1 MVLLT
6 CNVKILSDD
15 IVFSNQPDCLL
26 IITPAEKVASTL
38 TTNIPELSG
47 KCSGVNGGWSFWIV
61 RFYTSCFAQ
70 CLFVR
75 RRVLTLLKCFKR
87 LSADLKTRLM
97 LDISSRQGN
106 SKTASLGMSSFNH
119 QRLQFQSCQRR
130 TQPWRLH
137 KRRFH
142 KWFVSKIL
150 TKTATGKFYSIASI
164 L

>member
-106 SKTASLGMSSFNH
+106 SKTASLGIWVPSITKDCNFKAVNAEHNREDFIRDAFINDLLAKSLRK
-119 QRLQFQSCQRR
+119 RLLES
-130 TQPWRLH
+130 
-137 KRRFH
+137 
-142 KWFVSKIL
+142 
-150 TKTATGKFYSIASI
+150 SIA
-164 L
+164 